1 MTEDVATAVDWAV
14 PAGSV
19 RYDGRR
25 EETTPT
31 VDIAIPVYNEE
42 RGLEASTVRLH
53 RYLSEQFPLPWR
65 ITIVDNASTDRTWA
79 IACGLAAR
87 LDRVSAVH
95 LDAKGRGR
103 ALRKVWSSSDAP
115 VVAYMDV
122 DLSTDLDAL
131 LPLVAPLV
139 SGHSDVAV
147 GTRLAASS
155 RVSRGSRR
163 EAISR
168 IYNLILRAT
177 LQVGYS
183 DAQCGF
189 KAIRKEVAQQLLPLV
204 ENQEWFFDTELL
216 TLAEHNGYR
225 IHEVPVD
232 WVDDDD
238 SRVHVVSTATED
250 LRGVW
255 RMTRTFAAGGGVV
268 PGVDAR
274 DLPAPGRPDGQ
285 IARFASIGLV
295 STVLFGALFLLLF
308 NPLGPFLADIVAVAV
323 CTVANTS
330 ANRRYTFSL
339 RGRRRRVRHQLAA
352 LVVALLPLAL
362 NLLTLA
368 LMVGAGVTSAV
379 AMVVALTLVNA
390 VASLA
395 RFALLARWVFRPEPA
410 SKA

>member
-53 RYLSEQFPLPWR
+53 RYLREQFPLSWR

-103 ALRKVWSSSDAP
+103 ALRKVWSGSDAP
-115 VVAYMDV
+115 VVGYMDV

-204 ENQEWFFDTELL
+204 EDESWFFDTELL
-216 TLAEHNGYR
+216 TLAEHNGCR

-274 DLPAPGRPDGQ
+274 DLPVPGRPDGQ

-308 NPLGPFLADIVAVAV
+308 NPLGPFLADIVALAV